1 MSDRLDQER
10 QAKLEPERMA
20 SCKKRLE
27 DLGFEVQELGST
39 QLQFIFK
46 GSKIS
51 FFPYSGWHSGKTI
64 QDGRGFANLLKQ
76 LK

>member
-1 MSDRLDQER
+1 MSRLDQAR
-10 QAKLEPERMA
+10 QAELEPKRMA
-20 SCKKRLE
+20 ECKKSLE
-27 DLGFEVQELGST
+27 DLGFKVAEVGST

-64 QDGRGFANLLKQ
+64 KDGRGFYNLAKQ